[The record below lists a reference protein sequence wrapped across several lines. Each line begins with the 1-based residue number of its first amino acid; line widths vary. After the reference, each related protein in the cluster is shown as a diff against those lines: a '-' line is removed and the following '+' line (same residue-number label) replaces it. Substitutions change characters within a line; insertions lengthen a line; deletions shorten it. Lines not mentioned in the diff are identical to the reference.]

1 MFLRCVIAAG
11 ICLAAATPALAQ
23 LSEAQKR
30 KALLP
35 YIRNATD
42 CIAKQTLGNV
52 SAVSSYRSNT
62 LQIVIDEAWKTCS
75 GLLVEVASQHD
86 ALNGPG
92 TGMPFVTG
100 PYRADLPRAVLARI
114 KGELDRRVTAEI
126 EWEAAI
132 KAQQTER
139 EARQKAEV
147 ERLDRAA
154 LTLRD
159 RLYQCTDGQL
169 GKLVVSAE
177 GAEVLAT
184 AAMTICRREINDA
197 VEGRLA
203 AIRAEGRQ
211 PDERLLREQF
221 DKTVRE
227 SVVTGAVRIKAGAV
241 AQQPKP
247 VPPPTPAAR
256 TDGDPE
262 LFSCLSTMAKAR
274 EGKFIDQ
281 RKLYEAMLDLCRPEI
296 EKTARTAFLANPQ
309 SDLAKEREKTLE
321 AASVIAKSLIGMND

>member
-11 ICLAAATPALAQ
+11 LCLAAAAPALAQ
-23 LSEAQKR
+23 PNDAQKR

-42 CIAKQTLGNV
+42 CVAKQTLGNV
-52 SAVSSYRSNT
+52 SVVSSYRSST
-62 LQIVIDEAWKTCS
+62 LQLVIDEAWKACS
-75 GLLVEVASQHD
+75 SWLVEVVNQHD
-86 ALNGPG
+86 ALHGQG

-100 PYRADLPRAVLARI
+100 AYRADLPRAVLARI

-132 KAQQTER
+132 QAQQAER
-139 EARQKAEV
+139 EAKQRAEV

-169 GKLVVSAE
+169 GKLVGSAE

-184 AAMTICRREINDA
+184 AAMTICRREIDDA

-203 AIRAEGRQ
+203 AIKAEGRQ
-211 PDERLLREQF
+211 SSAGLLREQF
-221 DKTVRE
+221 IKTVRE
-227 SVVTGAVRIKAGAV
+227 NVVTGAVQIKAGAV
-241 AQQPKP
+241 TQQPKP
-247 VPPPTPAAR
+247 SPSPNPATQA
-256 TDGDPE
+256 DGDPE
-262 LFSCLSTMAKAR
+262 LYSCLSTMAKAR

-281 RKLYEAMLDLCRPEI
+281 RKLYEAMLELCRPEI
-296 EKTARTAFLANPQ
+296 EKVARAAFLANPQ
-309 SDLAKEREKTLE
+309 SELAKEREKTLGV
-321 AASVIAKSLIGMND
+321 ASVIAKSLVGIND